1 MMMMAAGGYLGW
13 SKLELDQLYQ
23 HLLTGRSM
31 RHHQPEASFTGN
43 GKETYRRSLHLSL
56 SLSLLDF
63 RVWYFLSTWSS

>member
-31 RHHQPEASFTGN
+31 PAAGGDGAWSARTGSGPMN
-43 GKETYRRSLHLSL
+43 NA
-56 SLSLLDF
+56 DA
-63 RVWYFLSTWSS
+63 W